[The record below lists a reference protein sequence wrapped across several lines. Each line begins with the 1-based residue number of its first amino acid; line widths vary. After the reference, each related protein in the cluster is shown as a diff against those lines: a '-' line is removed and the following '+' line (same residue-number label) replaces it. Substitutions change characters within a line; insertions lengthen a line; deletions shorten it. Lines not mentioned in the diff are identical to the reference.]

1 MSSYDWISA
10 VYDKAVFTAFD
21 TETTG
26 TKPDLERVVEIGC
39 VKFDK
44 RGVIARYNVLIN
56 PEKPM
61 PAEAFAVNQI
71 SDEMLAD
78 KPKFAEVLP
87 DFLNFTRNT
96 ILVAHNASFDIDFIN
111 YELKRC
117 EMTPL
122 TNKAFDTLKFARE
135 IYPGFSTYS
144 LQNLAVQFGI
154 QAVNAHRAEDDARV
168 CMEFFNI
175 AVNHF
180 FEKNAD
186 MLKFYREKVNVED
199 YITTKD
205 PQKDGSNLAQNLF

>member
-26 TKPDLERVVEIGC
+26 TKPQEERVVEIGC

-111 YELKRC
+111 AELNRC
-117 EMTPL
+117 GLTKL
-122 TNKAFDTLKFARE
+122 TNKSFDTLKFARE
-135 IYPGFSTYS
+135 IYSGFNSYA

-154 QAVNAHRAEDDARV
+154 QAINAHRAEDDARV

-180 FEKNAD
+180 FEQNAD
-186 MLKFYREKVNVED
+186 MLKFYREKVVIED
-199 YITTKD
+199 YLTSKD
-205 PQKDGSNLAQNLF
+205 PQKDDSNLVQNLF